1 MYPGDYAEATELS
14 ERRYLVATLLYD
26 AWLPRALVADLDLAE
41 QKAIYWSEIY
51 GAPRTRISEVW
62 VPTKRP
68 GRRQPSPTAAVAE
81 TVPQLKAPTR
91 PPHRMDWAQLFTM
104 LDRPFDPTYA
114 KGLIDGF
121 LLYVGTQIALRV
133 LEMLKV
139 GSFGLA

>member
-1 MYPGDYAEATELS
+1 MYPGSYAEATELS

-26 AWLPRALVADLDLAE
+26 SWLPRALVADLDLAE

-68 GRRQPSPTAAVAE
+68 KMRPTPQAAFVAPAAP
-81 TVPQLKAPTR
+81 VPTLLPRTSWTQTLAK
-91 PPHRMDWAQLFTM
+91 

-133 LEMLKV
+133 LEMLKSS
-139 GSFGLA
+139 GIGLA

>member
-68 GRRQPSPTAAVAE
+68 QTRSTPHAAFVAMAAPQPIRTPRRRSS
-81 TVPQLKAPTR
+81 
-91 PPHRMDWAQLFTM
+91 WAQTLAK

-133 LEMLKV
+133 LEMLKSS
-139 GSFGLA
+139 GIGLA

>member
-26 AWLPRALVADLDLAE
+26 SWLPRALVADLDLAE

-68 GRRQPSPTAAVAE
+68 KIRPTPQAAFVAMAAPALPDQP
-81 TVPQLKAPTR
+81 R
-91 PPHRMDWAQLFTM
+91 PRSSWAQSLAK
-104 LDRPFDPTYA
+104 LDRPLDPTYA

-133 LEMLKV
+133 LEMLKF